1 MFNIKGNIDRF
12 NIKGNIDRFLK
23 HYKIVWKKDEGC

>member
-12 NIKGNIDRFLK
+12 NIKGNIDRFLN